1 MNTEALLIANQR
13 ELIALQD
20 RAIVVSEEVIRNLQ
34 GQVAIQDKIQDKII
48 YNLEQ
53 QIAVLKTYNA
63 KRSEP

>member
-53 QIAVLKTYNA
+53 QIAVLKTYNV